1 MGPTRFRELGRFL
14 LLDSRAKKL
23 LSVADDVLGHS
34 LFDAF
39 RQSED
44 AYDPAAQVAFMVA
57 CTALAERAREEL
69 GEPVVCTGASFG
81 EKPVVGFSG
90 ALDFPDTVRMTA
102 GLARCT
108 AEYFAHEHRDVVT
121 QSFVRAPAGPLAE
134 LFADMDA
141 RGAWHEVA
149 CRLDEGLQMVSV
161 LEDGLE
167 RFQKELRAI
176 GALPLYVMRPPMHS
190 SRFTGLRELAARE
203 VLDALPLR
211 DPKLPVLADQDGAE
225 LTTAAGLR
233 QMLLDHFVRPVD
245 WPATLD
251 ALHARGVERLVVAGP
266 DALFGRVESATSRF
280 EVVPVTP
287 DRPGSRPTAAG
298 PATAPPAAARPVT
311 DQAATRPASAAAGV

>member
-23 LSVADDVLGHS
+23 LAVADEVLGHS

-44 AYDPAAQVAFMVA
+44 EYAPAAQVAFMVV

-81 EKPVVGFSG
+81 EKPAVGFSG
-90 ALDFPDTVRMTA
+90 ALDFPEAVRMTA

-108 AEYFAHEHRDVVT
+108 AEYFAREHRDVVT
-121 QSFVRAPAGPLAE
+121 QSFVRAPRGPLAE

-141 RGAWHEVA
+141 RGARHEVA
-149 CRLDEGLQMVSV
+149 CRLDEGFLMVSV
-161 LEDGLE
+161 HEAELD
-167 RFQKELRAI
+167 RFQKDLRSI
-176 GALPLYVMRPPMHS
+176 GAMPLYVMRPPMHS
-190 SRFTGLRELAARE
+190 SLFTGLRELAARE
-203 VLDALPLR
+203 VVDALPLR
-211 DPKLPVLADQDGAE
+211 DPELPVLADQDGTE
-225 LTTAAGLR
+225 LTTSAGLR

-251 ALHARGVERLVVAGP
+251 ALRARGVERLVVAGP
-266 DALFGRVESATSRF
+266 DALFGRVRSATSRF
-280 EVVPVTP
+280 EVVPVSP
-287 DRPGSRPTAAG
+287 DRVARPATTAAG
-298 PATAPPAAARPVT
+298 V
-311 DQAATRPASAAAGV
+311 